1 MMQATVEQLS
11 LFHPG
16 SRFGEP
22 GEGGPGRRIDPCPR
36 FPPSAPLKGA
46 DRGIEN
52 RGSGTVDTGT
62 RSGEGGKRG
71 KAELFE
77 QRRKLQDDLAEA
89 TIALDDAIMV
99 AEQPRDAYLAA
110 KARLQQVTQQ
120 ETILPYNRLLPFYE
134 DWRLTSYRLYPLA
147 KRETETRGWRN
158 AILAELKAVNYAIER
173 HYGAGR

>member
-77 QRRKLQDDLAEA
+77 QRRKRVRELRNLGENTAVEGIQKIRTLVNEVSLTTAERVAALALQSQAADRLLARLPVEKLDDDAGAPAAAEA
-89 TIALDDAIMV
+89 TVQI
-99 AEQPRDAYLAA
+99 YLPE
-110 KARLQQVTQQ
+110 RLP
-120 ETILPYNRLLPFYE
+120 EPE
-134 DWRLTSYRLYPLA
+134 
-147 KRETETRGWRN
+147 
-158 AILAELKAVNYAIER
+158 
-173 HYGAGR
+173 